1 MRISLFLLLAFA
13 LPVACGGGDAGTP
26 GASIA
31 VYKYAGS
38 VQCTGGG
45 MSLADMDRQLAD
57 AGIKVI
63 SSACGFDGK
72 LYPTVCG
79 GGDGRIGIFEVAQ
92 TQTQAAS
99 KIGFA
104 LLSDLPAATKT
115 SCS

>member
-1 MRISLFLLLAFA
+1 MRISLFLLLTFA
-13 LPVACGGGDAGTP
+13 LPVACGGDAGAP

-45 MSLADMDRQLAD
+45 MSLAEMNGQLAD
-57 AGIKVI
+57 AGIKVL

-72 LYPTVCG
+72 LYVAVCG
-79 GGDGRIGIFEVAQ
+79 GPDGRIGIFEVMQ
-92 TQTQAAS
+92 TQMQAAA

-104 LLSDLPAATKT
+104 PLSELPAAGKA
-115 SCS
+115 SCQ